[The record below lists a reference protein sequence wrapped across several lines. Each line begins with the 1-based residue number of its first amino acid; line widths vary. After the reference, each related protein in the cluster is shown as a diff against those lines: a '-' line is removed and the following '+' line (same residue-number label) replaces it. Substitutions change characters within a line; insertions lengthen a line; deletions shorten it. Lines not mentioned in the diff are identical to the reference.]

1 MLGDGGV
8 EHAERIEDMALR
20 DTLNAIPR
28 AGIGRLRRF
37 VSSITRMVASSKGE
51 TKKVAACAS

>member
-8 EHAERIEDMALR
+8 KHAEGIEDVALR

-28 AGIGRLRRF
+28 AGIGRLRRL
-37 VSSITRMVASSKGE
+37 VAV
-51 TKKVAACAS
+51 TVHH